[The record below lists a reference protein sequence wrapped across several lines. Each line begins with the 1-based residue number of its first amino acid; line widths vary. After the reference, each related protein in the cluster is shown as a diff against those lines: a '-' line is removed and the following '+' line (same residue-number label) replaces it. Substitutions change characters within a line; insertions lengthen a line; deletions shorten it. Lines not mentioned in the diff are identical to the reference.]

1 MFNIFKKKTIPTT
14 NLSWLHTDIHSHLIP
29 GIDDG
34 VPDAATSV
42 QFIKALMGLGLEQF
56 IMTPHI
62 YDEVHPNTPQTINAA
77 HEVLYKE
84 MQREGLADVYTHS
97 AAEYMLSEQ
106 FSGLLAQKEMK
117 AFPDKYLLVEMSWLS
132 EPLKLEELI
141 FQIQTHGY
149 KPIMAHP
156 ERYVFYFDNPAAYH
170 KLKEM
175 GCLLQLNLLS
185 PTGYY
190 GKGVEKATAYL
201 IKHKLYDLAGT
212 DLHHERHLSKL
223 TRYVRSGQAYRDLGH
238 LDLKNKELFGQ

>member
-1 MFNIFKKKTIPTT
+1 MFNIFKKKAVPTT
-14 NLSWLHTDIHSHLIP
+14 DLGWLHTDIHSHLIP

-42 QFIKALMGLGLEQF
+42 KFIRALMDLGLQQF

-77 HEVLYKE
+77 HEVLYRE
-84 MQREGLADVYTHS
+84 MQNEGLSDVYTHS
-97 AAEYMLSEQ
+97 AAEYMLSEN

-117 AFPDKYLLVEMSWLS
+117 AFPDRHLLIEMSWLS

-156 ERYVFYFDNPAAYH
+156 ERYVFYFNNPDAYH

-175 GCLLQLNLLS
+175 GCLLQVNLLS
-185 PTGYY
+185 PAGYY
-190 GKGVEKATAYL
+190 GKDVAKAAQYM
-201 IKHKLYDLAGT
+201 IKNKLYDLGGT
-212 DLHHERHLSKL
+212 DLHHERHLAKL
-223 TRYVRSGQAYRDLGH
+223 TKYVQSGQAYKDLGH
-238 LDLKNKELFGQ
+238 LGLKNKELFGQ